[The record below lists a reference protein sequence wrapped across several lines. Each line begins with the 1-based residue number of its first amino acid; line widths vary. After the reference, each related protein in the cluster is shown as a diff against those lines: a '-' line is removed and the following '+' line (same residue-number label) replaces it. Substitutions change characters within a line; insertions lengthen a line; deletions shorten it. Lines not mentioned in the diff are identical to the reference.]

1 MIKLKTDNGNPIYIN
16 ASKICSVE
24 RFENKTL
31 IVFGYNHILY
41 VLDPIDRVLKKI
53 EIVISGGVR

>member
-1 MIKLKTDNGNPIYIN
+1 MIKLKKENGNPIYIN
-16 ASKICSVE
+16 ASRICSVD
-24 RFENKTL
+24 RFENKTR
-31 IVFGYNHILY
+31 IVFGYNHFLD